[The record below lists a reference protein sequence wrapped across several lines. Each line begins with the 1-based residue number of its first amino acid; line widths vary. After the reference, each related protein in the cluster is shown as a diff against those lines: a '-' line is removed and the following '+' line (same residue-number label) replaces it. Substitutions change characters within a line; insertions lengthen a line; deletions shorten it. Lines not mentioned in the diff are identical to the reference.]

1 MEYLSGMK
9 ALNIPC
15 KLNTS
20 GDWHLWCF
28 NWDKNELLNSS
39 DSIFH
44 EYGIEK
50 NKKLPNG
57 EVLNVAN
64 HIRACID
71 MIANSEFNLAQG
83 MRHDFICTEEYDDEV
98 FNLVLRLK
106 DNSNWQEI
114 DKFMGKEY
122 KMKWLNFKG
131 SDINE

>member
-9 ALNIPC
+9 ALNVPC
-15 KLNTS
+15 QLNTS

-28 NWDKNELLNSS
+28 NWDDNELLNSS

-57 EVLNVAN
+57 QVLNVAN
-64 HIRACID
+64 HIRACLD
-71 MIANSEFNLAQG
+71 MLANGEFSLAQG
-83 MRHDFICTEEYDDEV
+83 MKNDFICTDEYDSEI
-98 FNLVLRLK
+98 FELVLKLK
-106 DNSNWQEI
+106 DCSNWLEI

-122 KMKWLNFKG
+122 KMKWLNFKRG
-131 SDINE
+131 EL